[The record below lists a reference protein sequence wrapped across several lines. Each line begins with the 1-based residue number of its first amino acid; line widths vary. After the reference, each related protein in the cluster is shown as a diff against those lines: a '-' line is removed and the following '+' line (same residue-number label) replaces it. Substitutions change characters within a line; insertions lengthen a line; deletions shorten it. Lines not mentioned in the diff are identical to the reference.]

1 MARKYSGSKGKA
13 GSTKPVRTS
22 SPSWIRYKPAEAEM
36 LIVKLAK
43 EGKTPSQIGLVLRD
57 VYGIPDI
64 KNSVGK
70 KITKILTEKKL
81 MSKIPE
87 DLLALIK
94 RSIALKKHI
103 EKNKKDQTSKR
114 GLTLTESKIRSLA
127 KYYKKTKKLPADWK
141 YEPEKIRLYV

>member
-1 MARKYSGSKGKA
+1 MSRKYSSSKGKA
-13 GSTKPVRTS
+13 GSTKPIRKNP
-22 SPSWIRYKPAEAEM
+22 PSWIRYKSTEAEM

-57 VYGIPDI
+57 VYGIPDV
-64 KNSVGK
+64 KNALGK
-70 KITKILTEKKL
+70 KVTKILAEKKL
-81 MSKIPE
+81 AKDIPE

-114 GLTLTESKIRSLA
+114 GLMLTESKIRALV
-127 KYYKKTKKLPADWK
+127 KYYKKTKKLSAEWK
-141 YEPEKIRLYV
+141 YEPDKIRLYI